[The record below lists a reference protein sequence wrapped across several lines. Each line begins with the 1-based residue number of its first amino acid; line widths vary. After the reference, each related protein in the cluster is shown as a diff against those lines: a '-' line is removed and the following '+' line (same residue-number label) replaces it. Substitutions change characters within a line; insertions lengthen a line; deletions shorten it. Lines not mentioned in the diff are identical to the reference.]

1 RHILVK
7 GRASPDDPQLKEY
20 WMKRQE
26 RQAKDLTISKQKL
39 SKRQTGRWVQCF
51 ESLFNGEDI
60 QVHRLLSP
68 SQGGKDAYSN
78 LVLVHHLCHQQ
89 IHARTDRALSD
100 CQQSN
105 DLKLSVEG
113 SQRARTF
120 RPEE

>member
-1 RHILVK
+1 
-7 GRASPDDPQLKEY
+7 
-20 WMKRQE
+20 MKRQE
-26 RQAKDLTISKQKL
+26 GQAKDLTFSKQKL
-39 SKRQTGRWVQCF
+39 SKRQKGRCVQCF

-60 QVHRLLSP
+60 QVHRRLSP

-78 LVLVHHLCHQQ
+78 LILVHHLCHQQ
-89 IHARTDRALSD
+89 IHAQTDRAISD

-113 SQRARTF
+113 SRKARTF